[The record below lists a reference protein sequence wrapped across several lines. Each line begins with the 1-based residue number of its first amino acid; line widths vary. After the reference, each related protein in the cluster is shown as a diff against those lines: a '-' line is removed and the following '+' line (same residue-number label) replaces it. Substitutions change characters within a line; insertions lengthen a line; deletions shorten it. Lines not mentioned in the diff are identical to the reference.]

1 MRLSGLSF
9 YVLYL
14 QFLYLTEEI
23 GCKDEVIQFLV
34 ARGEDI
40 VFTAFPFFISV
51 VDIDNFLT
59 YSHDGVHIMSIDESG
74 HIILMRDV
82 VYQFVNDERC
92 LWVQTRVW
100 FIAEQVLRIQS
111 NGTGNGDALLH
122 TATDL
127 SRKFVLCFCQVH
139 AVQAEHSTAGRGMY
153 RY

>member
-1 MRLSGLSF
+1 MSILLTGFIRKKRPEVSPDAFIYDRWMRLSGLSF

-40 VFTAFPFFISV
+40 VLTAFPFFISV

-111 NGTGNGDALLH
+111 NGTGNGA
-122 TATDL
+122 
-127 SRKFVLCFCQVH
+127 
-139 AVQAEHSTAGRGMY
+139 Y
-153 RY
+153 RH